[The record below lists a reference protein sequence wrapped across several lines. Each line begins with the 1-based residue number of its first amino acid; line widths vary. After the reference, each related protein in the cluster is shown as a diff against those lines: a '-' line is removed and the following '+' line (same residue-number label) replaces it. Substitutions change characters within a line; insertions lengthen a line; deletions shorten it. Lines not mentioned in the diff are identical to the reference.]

1 VGEEGVARGP
11 GEPEVEERV
20 VEAEPAGPGQH
31 GPLEQRR
38 RDGSCGGA
46 PRGRSAHRGREER
59 RLDGRR
65 RRPAER
71 EGVGAGGEGGGVE
84 VVGEHGDWRWGLNC
98 SVCVVVCA
106 CGFSAS
112 VFIQCRRQCQVCHR
126 VSQQCGK
133 KQEKH
138 TRNQRREKITV
149 CPRIFV
155 GEKSEI

>member
-38 RDGSCGGA
+38 RDGSRGGGGEGERGGA

-71 EGVGAGGEGGGVE
+71 EGVAAGGGGVE
-84 VVGEHGDWRWGLNC
+84 EVGEHGDGWGAELQC
-98 SVCVVVCA
+98 LCCMRVRVQCFGFLFSVEDSVKCVIV
-106 CGFSAS
+106 S
-112 VFIQCRRQCQVCHR
+112 VSSVEG
-126 VSQQCGK
+126 SK
-133 KQEKH
+133 KTR

-149 CPRIFV
+149 CPRIFC
-155 GEKSEI
+155 G

>member
-38 RDGSCGGA
+38 RDGSRGGGGEGERGGA

-84 VVGEHGDWRWGLNC
+84 VVGEHGDG
-98 SVCVVVCA
+98 
-106 CGFSAS
+106 G
-112 VFIQCRRQCQVCHR
+112 
-126 VSQQCGK
+126 
-133 KQEKH
+133 
-138 TRNQRREKITV
+138 
-149 CPRIFV
+149 
-155 GEKSEI
+155 